1 MKTMDCLRESQ
12 NITKKMTTQ
21 FTCSLKGFII
31 TMGLFLC
38 SFPTLFAQD
47 IHFSQFYNSPV
58 LLNPGLTGIFNG
70 NVRFMANYRSQ
81 WAAVPVDYQTFSAVA
96 DIKFNRRYTI
106 NRTFF
111 SAGLSFNY
119 DRAGYS
125 KLQLGDLGLNGSITR
140 MFSDHF
146 FGTLG
151 GQISIN
157 QRGFKT
163 DALTFDEQFVFERGQ
178 YLPTASNG
186 ETFGN
191 TSRSFVDFSMGFNFR
206 LQALDQSGLVDLLD
220 QRSKLDFGVG
230 FHHLTEPNQAF
241 FEGEK
246 EQLDMRLSPYAMGIL
261 QLTDELDL
269 AANIFGQFQGP
280 YREYLGMI
288 GAKVHIDRQLG
299 NQWALQLGIGYRL
312 NNDFGDAFMPSLEV
326 FFNNWQAGF
335 SYDVNVSDINIA
347 TSRRGGPE
355 LSVRYLFK
363 TPKRPGRRNCPLI

>member
-1 MKTMDCLRESQ
+1 MNCSRESQ
-12 NITKKMTTQ
+12 NITKEMTTHY
-21 FTCSLKGFII
+21 TLRLKRFII
-31 TMGLFLC
+31 VGSLFLWT
-38 SFPTLFAQD
+38 FPALFAQD
-47 IHFSQFYNSPV
+47 IHYSQFYNSPM

-81 WAAVPVDYQTFSAVA
+81 WTAVPVDYQTFTAVA

-111 SAGLSFNY
+111 SAGLAFNY

-125 KLQLGDLGLNGSITR
+125 KLQLANLGLNGSLTR

-151 GQISIN
+151 GQVSFN

-163 DALTFDEQFVFERGQ
+163 DALTFDEQFVFDRGQ
-178 YLPTASNG
+178 YIPNAPNG
-186 ETFGN
+186 ETFGKTN
-191 TSRSFVDFSMGFNFR
+191 RSFADFSLGFNFR
-206 LQALDQSGLVDLLD
+206 LQALDQSGLTDFLD

-230 FHHLTEPNQAF
+230 FHHLNQPNQAF
-241 FEGEK
+241 FEGET
-246 EQLDMRLSPYAMGIL
+246 EPLDLRFSPYAMGLL
-261 QLTDELDL
+261 QLTDDLDL

-288 GAKVHIDRQLG
+288 GARLYLDRQLG
-299 NQWALQLGIGYRL
+299 NQWAFQLGIGYRL
-312 NNDFGDAFMPSLEV
+312 NNNFGDAYMPSLEL

-335 SYDVNVSDINIA
+335 SYDINISDLNIA

-355 LSVRYLFK
+355 FSVRYLFK

>member
-1 MKTMDCLRESQ
+1 MNCSRESQ
-12 NITKKMTTQ
+12 NITEKMTTHLV
-21 FTCSLKGFII
+21 CRLKGLIVA
-31 TMGLFLC
+31 MSLFLC
-38 SFPTLFAQD
+38 SSPTLFAQD
-47 IHFSQFYNSPV
+47 VHYSQFYNAPI

-81 WAAVPVDYQTFSAVA
+81 WAAVPVDYQTFTAVA

-111 SAGLSFNY
+111 AAGLSFNY

-125 KLQLGDLGLNGSITR
+125 KLQLGDLGLNGSVTR

-151 GQISIN
+151 GQVSVN

-163 DALTFDEQFVFERGQ
+163 NALTFDEQFVFERGQ

-186 ETFGN
+186 ENFGR
-191 TSRSFVDFSMGFNFR
+191 TSRTFVDFSVGFNFR
-206 LQALDQSGLVDLLD
+206 LQALDQSGLVDMLD
-220 QRSKLDFGVG
+220 QRSKLDFGIG

-241 FEGEK
+241 FEDET
-246 EQLDMRLSPYAMGIL
+246 ERLDMRLSPYALGVL
-261 QLTDELDL
+261 QLGDHFDL
-269 AANIFGQFQGP
+269 VANVFGQFQGP
-280 YREYLGMI
+280 YREYLGLI

-299 NQWALQLGIGYRL
+299 NQWALQVGVGYRG
-312 NNDFGDAFMPSLEV
+312 NNDFGDAFMPTIEV
-326 FFNNWQAGF
+326 FYNNWQAGF
-335 SYDVNVSDINIA
+335 NYDVNVSDLNVA
-347 TSRRGGPE
+347 TQQRGGPE
-355 LSVRYLFK
+355 FSVRYLFK